1 MDPKKLAEIQRTY
14 RALLDVKI
22 AELHAEGPT
31 RDLDNPRSRV
41 LGDVLSFASPGVEP
55 PYG

>member
-22 AELHAEGPT
+22 AELHPEGPT

-55 PYG
+55 P